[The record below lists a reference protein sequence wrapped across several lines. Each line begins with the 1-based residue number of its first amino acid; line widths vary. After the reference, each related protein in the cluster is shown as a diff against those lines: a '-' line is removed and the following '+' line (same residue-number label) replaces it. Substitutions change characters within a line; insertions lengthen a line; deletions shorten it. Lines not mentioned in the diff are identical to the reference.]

1 MEKRIFMK
9 NGEEVELEIVSET
22 EGDKTTYFVMIDGC
36 KIPLNKN
43 GLTKE
48 FMKTFVLNK
57 DKNTRLWYVELCRK
71 LTTIKMSN
79 ALEKNCQ
86 SLNIEKLREEFIKKF
101 ELGFIY
107 KKVSKYKTYIDE
119 LTEDLFKPGELTEE
133 ELQQISA

>member
-22 EGDKTTYFVMIDGC
+22 KKNTTTYFVMIDDC

-48 FMKTFVLNK
+48 FMKNFVLKK
-57 DKNTRLWYVELCRK
+57 DKNIRLWYVEICRK

-86 SLNIEKLREEFIKKF
+86 TLNIEKLREEFIKKF
-101 ELGFIY
+101 ELDFVY
-107 KKVSKYKTYIDE
+107 KKESKYKTYIDE

-133 ELQQISA
+133 ELQQLSA